1 MSEPL
6 KAIDAL
12 VARGACPPQLPDPDE
27 RLRLRQEW
35 GSSLKE
41 FASALGKEVEEMA
54 AWEAGQTSEDQ
65 ADEIAYARLL
75 ARIREK
81 LPTAYE
87 PDWAALRRP
96 VHRQGKPA
104 ALCDGCGQE
113 IGPCERCGQPTT
125 SRPGGRWLHRGTM
138 CTPDGPLVPQQPAP
152 QIQTPLQLPPRRT
165 DFFLGPV
172 AVIDDSDGTLI
183 AHLSHDRTRP
193 CPQNLPDLLVWTYTE
208 GLGAQRLHNRGHHQ
222 WPLVVLT
229 YAATGRLGL
238 PLALDDPIHRLLPAT
253 HPVLIALDAAG
264 WRPTGRGMGPWSRL
278 QARLAPRGNIT
289 VHVAV
294 QPWGALREG
303 SWGLDDALPVED
315 LARLL
320 TRYAG
325 TVITPQGSTATCGV
339 TLMTALRPPK
349 QWTRD
354 SGSGQRT
361 LATPARGALTEA
373 RDPAP
378 PEAPPTHPVARGW
391 DPHDVQC
398 EEAYNWFRSPTPEE
412 LNDFGHVIGLDIN
425 FAFTNAAGRLKV
437 GYGPVSST
445 PENRPT
451 FDASIPG
458 CWYVDLSHV
467 TTDPRFPSP
476 FTPSG
481 EQPTGPAW
489 YATPTLAYAHTY
501 LKATIKPIKAYL
513 RRGTGCNYLDD
524 WNARL
529 REAYYTVLRRLGID
543 PALTGAAFF
552 QARDQALAEGDP
564 LDWELLRLIKA
575 TANGGIGKLAEGPT
589 DLDRD
594 PYEPWPALRRVTWR
608 PDIRAAIISTA
619 RVQLHRKIQ
628 ALAATTGRYPLA
640 VLSDCVVY
648 PATRPTPFDLLP
660 SGEDP
665 SARATGF
672 TLGARFGHVKLEGAA
687 PMDWA
692 SRTVQAGRNPAAW
705 IKDPT
710 AAFDDPMENPL
721 PCDPPTLQPQ
731 RESDDPWLLF

>member
-1 MSEPL
+1 
-6 KAIDAL
+6 
-12 VARGACPPQLPDPDE
+12 
-27 RLRLRQEW
+27 
-35 GSSLKE
+35 
-41 FASALGKEVEEMA
+41 
-54 AWEAGQTSEDQ
+54 
-65 ADEIAYARLL
+65 
-75 ARIREK
+75 
-81 LPTAYE
+81 
-87 PDWAALRRP
+87 
-96 VHRQGKPA
+96 
-104 ALCDGCGQE
+104 
-113 IGPCERCGQPTT
+113 
-125 SRPGGRWLHRGTM
+125 
-138 CTPDGPLVPQQPAP
+138 
-152 QIQTPLQLPPRRT
+152 
-165 DFFLGPV
+165 
-172 AVIDDSDGTLI
+172 
-183 AHLSHDRTRP
+183 
-193 CPQNLPDLLVWTYTE
+193 
-208 GLGAQRLHNRGHHQ
+208 
-222 WPLVVLT
+222 
-229 YAATGRLGL
+229 
-238 PLALDDPIHRLLPAT
+238 
-253 HPVLIALDAAG
+253 
-264 WRPTGRGMGPWSRL
+264 
-278 QARLAPRGNIT
+278 
-289 VHVAV
+289 
-294 QPWGALREG
+294 
-303 SWGLDDALPVED
+303 
-315 LARLL
+315 
-320 TRYAG
+320 
-325 TVITPQGSTATCGV
+325 
-339 TLMTALRPPK
+339 
-349 QWTRD
+349 
-354 SGSGQRT
+354 
-361 LATPARGALTEA
+361 
-373 RDPAP
+373 
-378 PEAPPTHPVARGW
+378 
-391 DPHDVQC
+391 
-398 EEAYNWFRSPTPEE
+398 
-412 LNDFGHVIGLDIN
+412 
-425 FAFTNAAGRLKV
+425 
-437 GYGPVSST
+437 
-445 PENRPT
+445 
-451 FDASIPG
+451 
-458 CWYVDLSHV
+458 
-467 TTDPRFPSP
+467 TDPRFPSP